1 MENNSSSITELT
13 LQFIQQK
20 YPNIALA
27 IVFWVCGYN
36 SYAYM
41 NPDNNQATRIDQQ
54 TIVTTTNNITRAEYT
69 RLDIG
74 MELVEVEA
82 ILGRGIEIS
91 SSNDTATYI
100 WQNPDRSYI
109 KAVFKEDKLYEKTQD
124 DLK

>member
-1 MENNSSSITELT
+1 MENNSTSITEST
-13 LQFIQQK
+13 LKFIQQK